1 MIRFLIHASLY
12 LSAVAAS
19 ADIVVPTR
27 TIRPQTMITAADVQ
41 TIAGTRLDVF
51 DNPLAVVGQE
61 ARVALYAG
69 RPIRFDDIG
78 PPALVDRNQI
88 VQLQYHGEQLVI
100 RTEGRALERG
110 GIGDR
115 VRIMNLNSRATL
127 FGLVQ
132 ADGSVRVSN

>member
-1 MIRFLIHASLY
+1 MIRILILASLF
-12 LSAVAAS
+12 LSAVAVR

-27 TIRPQTMITAADVQ
+27 TIRPQSVITAADVQ
-41 TIAGTRLDVF
+41 AVTGSRADVF
-51 DNPLAVVGQE
+51 DNALDVVGQE

-69 RPIRFDDIG
+69 RPIRFADIG

-88 VQLQYHGEQLVI
+88 IQLHYQGAQLTI
-100 RTEGRALERG
+100 STEGRALERG

-115 VRIMNLNSRATL
+115 IRIMNLNSRATL

-132 ADGSVRVSN
+132 ADGTVRVSN